1 MKLVRFSLLGIVCLA
16 LLGFSTEKECEDIRG
31 CDGDNWCAEASYVDG
46 CKIGCPAHPDGVIQC
61 ASITIFGD
69 IE

>member
-1 MKLVRFSLLGIVCLA
+1 MKKMALVLVGFLCLA
-16 LLGFSTEKECEDIRG
+16 LAVYATEKECEDIRG
-31 CDGDNWCAEASYVDG
+31 CGGDNMCTEASYVDG